1 MELEIT
7 ELGFKNWPKSR
18 NKIEAQERKER
29 FQLEAEAQE
38 RKEMIEKEEKNREM
52 RQRKQR

>member
-1 MELEIT
+1 MEIT

-38 RKEMIEKEEKNREM
+38 RKEMIEEEERNREM